1 MEYRQ
6 LSPETVPGFLKDI
19 PSVQQI
25 FSDLDDLEVEE
36 VGDGNLNFVYKV
48 RQRKNPE
55 QTVVIKQAVPFL
67 RIVGE
72 SWPLSRTRMNFEIQ
86 ALEHHTKYCPQHVP
100 KIYYSSTDMSLV
112 VMQNLNQHA
121 VLRGEMIQGK
131 VFPKLAEHIS
141 SFLANTLFP
150 TTDWCMTG
158 GEKKA
163 MVGRFINPEL
173 CKITEDF
180 VLTNPYEDHETNAY
194 HEEVTQADKDYLQ
207 QDSQLKVAVA
217 EMKYAFMNHSE
228 ALLHGDLHIGSIM
241 ANNEETYVIDPEFA
255 FFGPIGFD
263 VGAFIG
269 NLFLAYYAHEVRQKM
284 LGCEPFEY
292 RNWILRTAEETWNQF
307 QSKFEANWVAHEQDA
322 PSSYWNYPEGQ
333 TGFALQRQRFLR
345 HIFED
350 TIGFAAC
357 KMMRRIYG
365 LAKVADIAEIPDLKA
380 RLGVERNVMRM
391 AKVMVQQRGSF
402 RSIEELTA
410 LAQEISPLR

>member
-6 LSPETVPGFLKDI
+6 LNPETVPHYLKEVSGMNEEFD
-19 PSVQQI
+19 
-25 FSDLDDLEVEE
+25 DLDDLEVEE

-86 ALEHHTKYCPQHVP
+86 ALEHHARYCPQHVP
-100 KIYYSSTDMSLV
+100 KVFHSSTDMSLV
-112 VMQNLNQHA
+112 VMQNLTRHA

-141 SFLANTLFP
+141 TFLANTLFP
-150 TTDWCMTG
+150 TTDWALG
-158 GEKKA
+158 SAEKKA
-163 MVGRFINPEL
+163 MVGRFLNPEL

-180 VLTNPYEDHETNAY
+180 VLTNPYEDHETNVY
-194 HEEVTQADKDYLQ
+194 HDAVTQADRDYLQ

-217 EMKYAFMNHSE
+217 EMKYTFMNHAE

-241 ANNEETYVIDPEFA
+241 ANEDETYVIDPEFA

-263 VGAFIG
+263 VGAFLG
-269 NLFLAYYAHEVRQKM
+269 NLFLAYFAHEVRQPM
-284 LGCEPFEY
+284 LGREPFAY
-292 RNWILRTAEETWNQF
+292 RNWILRTAEETWQQF
-307 QSKFEANWVAHEQDA
+307 QSKFEERWKEHAAQQPN
-322 PSSYWNYPEGQ
+322 SYWDYPEGHI
-333 TGFALQRQRFLR
+333 GFALQRQKFLR
-345 HIFED
+345 HLFSD

-365 LAKVADIAEIPDLKA
+365 LAKVADIAELPDLQQ
-380 RLGVERNVMRM
+380 RLEVERKVMQM
-391 AKVMVQQRGSF
+391 AKVMVQQRDSF
-402 RSIEELTA
+402 RSVEELTA
-410 LAQEISPLR
+410 LACEISPLR